1 MREKR
6 AQREA
11 EKQRQQRE
19 REAEREAREEARRK
33 QQKEDTRRKREAQR
47 QEELLQQEMVKL
59 RRQLEERK
67 RREQLVRQRYSWG
80 SHSQKLISSVSVGRK
95 KIDSHRCRDFFVL
108 RFLNH
113 FFVQIQM
120 VHFSLL
126 SRVGKKKI
134 PLFSSRERNVF
145 IQLCFANILFIII
158 IIQLFY
164 QCSKSTLK
172 SEKISNIVESQFI
185 KCSFALIHHHFCS

>member
-1 MREKR
+1 MLLKVREKR

-33 QQKEDTRRKREAQR
+33 QQKQDTRRKREAQK

-67 RREQLVRQRYSWG
+67 RREQLLRQRYSQG
-80 SHSQKLISSVSVGRK
+80 SHSQKLISSVRGGRK
-95 KIDSHRCRDFFVL
+95 KSIHISVFFC
-108 RFLNH
+108 FTI
-113 FFVQIQM
+113 FK
-120 VHFSLL
+120 SLFC
-126 SRVGKKKI
+126 SNSNASFYSVEVKKKI

-145 IQLCFANILFIII
+145 IQLCFANIQFIIRI
-158 IIQLFY
+158 IELCY
-164 QCSKSTLK
+164 WCSKSRLK
-172 SEKISNIVESQFI
+172 SEEISKIVESQFI